1 MVNRLEFLQEPQIF
15 LQPLCFY
22 YYLRTMMFIRKI
34 ILSLLVLPI
43 AAVAWEPTRPVT
55 VMIGNTPGAGNEM
68 AFRKLAEIV
77 QKKNPTF
84 VYVVQNIPGADS
96 VIANNRFLE
105 APADGL
111 TINLPSH
118 MSSYVTNDIWE
129 RNLKRY
135 NYDSF
140 SDVLTMGKSPL
151 VLVANVRSGVTT
163 PQEFVKYIQSGRS
176 INVAIGGG
184 AHRTAYEYLMEKGRG
199 NRDAVKPIKFN
210 GPQPAV
216 QSVAQ
221 WDGKTGT
228 EFGIMPIAVAKALI
242 DAGKVRPIG
251 FTGTRKM
258 AQFPDVPLLNSV
270 APGINVYAA
279 WSIQLPPGTSKDI
292 VAWYQREFAAAV
304 RSPEYRE
311 YMDANVIF
319 YEESELTPAG
329 LRRHMDELRA
339 AFIPV
344 LSRIDLS
351 KE

>member
-1 MVNRLEFLQEPQIF
+1 MLI
-15 LQPLCFY
+15 
-22 YYLRTMMFIRKI
+22 KK
-34 ILSLLVLPI
+34 LLITAVLVPVM
-43 AAVAWEPTRPVT
+43 AWAWEPTRPVQ
-55 VMIGNTPGAGNEM
+55 VYIGNTPGAGNEM

-77 QKKNPTF
+77 QKRNPNF

-96 VIANNRFLE
+96 VIANNRFLD
-105 APADGL
+105 AANDGY

-129 RNLKRY
+129 KSIKKY

-140 SDVLTMGKSPL
+140 VDVLTMGKSPL
-151 VLVANVRSGVTT
+151 VLVASVKSGIET
-163 PQEFVKYIQSGRS
+163 PQDFIKYIQSGRI

-184 AHRTAYEYLMEKGRG
+184 AHRTAFEYLMDRGRG
-199 NRDAVKPIKFN
+199 NKDAVKSIKFN
-210 GPQPAV
+210 GPVPAL
-216 QSVAQ
+216 QSVGQ

-228 EFGIMPIAVAKALI
+228 EFGIMPIAVAKSLI
-242 DAGKVRPIG
+242 DAGRVRPIG

-258 AQFPDVPLLNSV
+258 PQFPAVPLLNTV

-279 WSIQLPPGTSKDI
+279 WSIQLPPGTPKDI
-292 VAWYQREFAAAV
+292 SDWYQQQFSAAV

-311 YMDANVIF
+311 YTDANVIF

-329 LRRHMDELRA
+329 LKRHMDELRA
-339 AFIPV
+339 AFLPV

>member
-1 MVNRLEFLQEPQIF
+1 MKKLLA
-15 LQPLCFY
+15 
-22 YYLRTMMFIRKI
+22 
-34 ILSLLVLPI
+34 ILALVPAL
-43 AAVAWEPTRPVT
+43 AFAWEPTKPVT

-68 AFRKLAEIV
+68 AYRKLADIV
-77 QKKNPTF
+77 QKRNPNF

-105 APADGL
+105 APNDGH

-129 RNLKRY
+129 KNIKKY

-140 SDVLTMGKSPL
+140 VDVLTMGKSPL
-151 VLVANVRSGVTT
+151 VLVASSQSGINT
-163 PQEFVKYIQSGRS
+163 PQEFIKYIQSGRS

-184 AHRTAYEYLMEKGRG
+184 AHRTAFEYLMDKGKG
-199 NRDAVKPIKFN
+199 NKDAVKPIKFN

-216 QSVAQ
+216 QSVGQ

-228 EFGIMPIAVAKALI
+228 EFGIMPIAVAKSLI
-242 DAGKVRPIG
+242 DAGKVKPIG

-258 AQFPDVPLLNSV
+258 HQFPNVPLLNTV

-279 WSIQLPPGTSKDI
+279 WSIQLPPGTDKEI
-292 VAWYQREFAAAV
+292 VAWYQKEFSAAV
-304 RSPEYRE
+304 RSAEYKE
-311 YMDANVIF
+311 YIDANVIF
-319 YEESELTPAG
+319 YAEDELTPAG
-329 LRRHMDELRA
+329 LKKHMDELRA

-344 LSRIDLS
+344 LSKIDLS

>member
-1 MVNRLEFLQEPQIF
+1 MI
-15 LQPLCFY
+15 
-22 YYLRTMMFIRKI
+22 KK
-34 ILSLLVLPI
+34 LLI
-43 AAVAWEPTRPVT
+43 AALFVPVLAFAWEPTKPVQ
-55 VMIGNTPGAGNEM
+55 VYIGNTPGAGNEM
-68 AFRKLAEIV
+68 AFRKLADIV
-77 QKKNPTF
+77 QKRNPKF
-84 VYVVQNIPGADS
+84 VYVVNNIPGADS
-96 VIANNRFLE
+96 VIANNKFLE
-105 APADGL
+105 APNDGH

-129 RNLKRY
+129 KNIKKY

-151 VLVANVRSGVTT
+151 VLVASVKSGINT

-184 AHRTAYEYLMEKGRG
+184 AHRTAYEYLMDRGQG
-199 NRDAVKPIKFN
+199 NRDAVKPVKFN
-210 GPQPAV
+210 GPMPAV

-242 DAGKVRPIG
+242 DGGKVKPIG
-251 FTGTRKM
+251 FTGTRRM
-258 AQFPDVPLLNSV
+258 AQFPDVPLLNTV

-279 WSIQLPPGTSKDI
+279 WSIQLPPGTNRDI
-292 VAWYQREFAAAV
+292 IAWYQKEFSAAV
-304 RSPEYRE
+304 RSAEYRE
-311 YMDANVIF
+311 YTDANVIF
-319 YEESELTPAG
+319 YAEEELTPAG
-329 LRRHMDELRA
+329 LKKHMDELRA

-344 LSRIDLS
+344 LSKIDLS

>member
-1 MVNRLEFLQEPQIF
+1 MIKKLLLIALFLPM
-15 LQPLCFY
+15 L
-22 YYLRTMMFIRKI
+22 
-34 ILSLLVLPI
+34 
-43 AAVAWEPTRPVT
+43 AAAWEPTRPVS
-55 VMIGNTPGAGNEM
+55 VYVGNTPGAGNEI

-77 QKKNPTF
+77 QKKNPNF

-105 APADGL
+105 APADGY

-129 RNLKRY
+129 KNIKKY
-135 NYDSF
+135 NYNSF
-140 SDVLTMGKSPL
+140 VDVLTMGKSPL
-151 VLVANVRSGVTT
+151 VLVASVRSSIST
-163 PQEFVKYIQSGRS
+163 PREFVKYVQSGS
-176 INVAIGGG
+176 TINVAVGGG
-184 AHRTAYEYLMEKGRG
+184 AHRTAFEYLMEKGRG

-221 WDGKTGT
+221 WDGKVGT

-242 DAGKVRPIG
+242 DAGKVKPIG
-251 FTGTRKM
+251 FTGTRQM
-258 AQFPDVPLLNSV
+258 AQYPTVPLLSTV

-279 WSIQLPPGTSKDI
+279 WAIQLPPGTPTDI
-292 VAWYQREFAAAV
+292 TAWYQRQFSAAV
-304 RSPEYRE
+304 RSAEYKE
-311 YMDANVIF
+311 FTDANVIF
-319 YEESELTPAG
+319 YSEDELTPAG
-329 LRRHMDELRA
+329 LRKQMEELRA

-344 LSRIDLS
+344 LSQIDLS

>member
-1 MVNRLEFLQEPQIF
+1 ML
-15 LQPLCFY
+15 
-22 YYLRTMMFIRKI
+22 KK
-34 ILSLLVLPI
+34 LLVLALLPV
-43 AAVAWEPTRPVT
+43 AAWAWEPSKPIT

-68 AFRKLAEIV
+68 AYRKLAEIV
-77 QKKNPTF
+77 QKRNPNF

-105 APADGL
+105 AANDGH

-129 RNLKRY
+129 KSIKKY

-140 SDVLTMGKSPL
+140 VDVLTMGKSPL
-151 VLVANVRSGVTT
+151 VLVASVKSGINT
-163 PQEFVKYIQSGRS
+163 PQEFVKYIQSGRTVN
-176 INVAIGGG
+176 IALGGG
-184 AHRTAYEYLMEKGRG
+184 AHRTAYEYLMAKGNG
-199 NRDAVKPIKFN
+199 NKDAVKPVKFN

-216 QSVAQ
+216 QSVASY
-221 WDGKTGT
+221 DGKTGT

-242 DAGKVRPIG
+242 DGGKVKPIG

-258 AQFPDVPLLNSV
+258 PQYPAVPLLNTV

-279 WSIQLPPGTSKDI
+279 WSIQLPPGTNRDI
-292 VAWYQREFAAAV
+292 ADWYQQQFSAAV
-304 RSPEYRE
+304 RSKEYAE
-311 YMDANVIF
+311 YIDANVIF
-319 YEESELTPAG
+319 YAEEELTPAG
-329 LRRHMDELRA
+329 LKRHMDELRA